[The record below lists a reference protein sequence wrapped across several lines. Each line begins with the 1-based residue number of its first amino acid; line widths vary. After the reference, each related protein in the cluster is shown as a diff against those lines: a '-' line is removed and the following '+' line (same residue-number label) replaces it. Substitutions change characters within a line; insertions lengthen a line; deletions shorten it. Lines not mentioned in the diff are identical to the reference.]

1 MLVHPAVCF
10 VDGEWRL
17 LAKPFELKGVLVCWP
32 KKLVEKICVDCH
44 GAENFVKLRKDKDGW
59 EKVIGEMIEK
69 GAKGT
74 DEEFDKVV
82 EYLVKN
88 FGKDKR

>member
-1 MLVHPAVCF
+1 MKRMLLVPMVLSAQSPLPE
-10 VDGEWRL
+10 GEN
-17 LAKPFELKGVLVCWP
+17 

-88 FGKDKR
+88 FGKDKQR